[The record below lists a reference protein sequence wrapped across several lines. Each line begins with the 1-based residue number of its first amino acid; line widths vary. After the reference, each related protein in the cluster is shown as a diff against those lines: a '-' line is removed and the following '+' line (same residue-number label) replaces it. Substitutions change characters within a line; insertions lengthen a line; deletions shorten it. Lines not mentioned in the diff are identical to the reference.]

1 MWHEKAAEQDY
12 GLGQYALGLLYLDGM
27 GVAKDPAVGAI
38 WMHKAASQGVVEAA
52 FTLGAMYQ
60 KGEGVERNSLQAA
73 EWYLRAAEQGHAF
86 AQHNLAQ
93 MYADGEG
100 VDQDEAEALRWERS
114 AAELGDPNAQYRLGI
129 LYAQGQALPQD
140 YDEAFGW
147 IRKAAEQGYPLSFDF
162 ASGWRVGHYSARPN
176 LGSIMEFVREGDDI
190 ESWQELLTLQLF
202 TTSWGGRSPE
212 ATLNSLKAMRE
223 VQCPGVTQ
231 WEVIGQD
238 ATSILYEWRS
248 GQCRGWPAQHEIAKI
263 IYGKTARIRIAYT
276 AKTDELNSEERTEWV
291 DRIGRSRTDR

>member
-1 MWHEKAAEQDY
+1 
-12 GLGQYALGLLYLDGM
+12 
-27 GVAKDPAVGAI
+27 
-38 WMHKAASQGVVEAA
+38 MHKAASQGVPEAA

-73 EWYLRAAEQGHAF
+73 EWYLRAAEQGHAL

-93 MYADGEG
+93 MYAAGEG

-114 AAELGDPNAQYRLGI
+114 AAEQGDGHAQYRLGT

-140 YDEAFGW
+140 YDEAFAW

-190 ESWQELLTLQLF
+190 ESWQRLLTLQLF
-202 TTSWGGRSPE
+202 VASWGGPSPE

-263 IYGKTARIRIAYT
+263 IYGKTMRVRIAYT
-276 AKTDELNSEERTEWV
+276 AKTDELSSEERTEWV
-291 DRIGRSRTDR
+291 DRIGKSRTDQ